1 MLHLFWTRLWVQK
14 PQNIY
19 LRDFKDVEFVFNN
32 FANFKFPDFEIEVS
46 FRLTLANLQNSQ
58 IHLQICVLG
67 T

>member
-1 MLHLFWTRLWVQK
+1 M
-14 PQNIY
+14 
-19 LRDFKDVEFVFNN
+19 EFVFNN

-58 IHLQICVLG
+58 THLQISVLG